1 MVYVIPNVRLDPFA
15 ERGYPGKY
23 HSATTVATTT
33 TASFTGS
40 SAGTVEDHGYG
51 AGAIMIGA
59 GANVVASKIFV
70 AGGGVINGNDLVVG
84 TVYEISPVQV
94 QSTGGNIFVLKRQQ

>member
-1 MVYVIPNVRLDPFA
+1 
-15 ERGYPGKY
+15 
-23 HSATTVATTT
+23 
-33 TASFTGS
+33 
-40 SAGTVEDHGYG
+40 
-51 AGAIMIGA
+51 MIGA

-84 TVYEISPVQV
+84 TVYEISPLQV